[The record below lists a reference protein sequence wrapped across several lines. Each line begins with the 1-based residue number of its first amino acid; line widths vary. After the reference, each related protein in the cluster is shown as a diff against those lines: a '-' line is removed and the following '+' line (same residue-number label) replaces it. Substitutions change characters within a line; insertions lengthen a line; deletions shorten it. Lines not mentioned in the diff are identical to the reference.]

1 MLHPLSFPCYLVY
14 YFKVIHYAWPCWR
27 LQTRKSISMPK
38 STPERAPTPRES
50 KSKSK
55 SSSGSG
61 SEETSSPP
69 PRGAAR
75 PSRDV
80 EPSGRHSMPGAY
92 PQYSNDDRSHR
103 TGVDFDPV
111 EPDPSPE
118 DMDDQTRQAIAASLR
133 EPQAPVSY
141 EGDFDEEELRKVM
154 EESMLGPSTQQGP
167 SFVPDDDDDLQQ
179 LIEVSKREY
188 EAQQR
193 EKEQKEAE
201 LARRQEEDLQQAMI
215 LSQREAQ
222 RSGYQAEE
230 EALAK
235 AKRLNEAANAE
246 GVRRRAERMALERH
260 TSTRSKSYTETS
272 ITSRQRGSSTTPS
285 TPATPT
291 TPAEVPPKPAAEP
304 AKPKKSVLQSTTGSL
319 SSTSRNPSVK
329 GKSKSKA
336 STLAAIP
343 EDAIAGSSTP
353 SPSRSVATISASG
366 AEPSKEVA
374 LAVRSPAPPPSQ
386 ALMLA
391 PVRPPPIEPS
401 ALIALCEKAFPQD
414 PGIAE
419 ALAASKKS
427 AGIYNVQHSEDYDPQ
442 LAAAMAASLENH
454 VRNEDGPAD
463 MTDIGLDD
471 PPPTYHSI
479 RVEDKH
485 GNVKE
490 DPIINHFKWTTSDYR
505 REQWGYKKGL
515 TDQILE
521 IMLAYRLL
529 LEWEAE
535 FGSSDKKGRRKPSPF
550 GPIKVPVSL
559 PDARGKGKPSPF
571 LALLPASNDPAASTA
586 EQKAIEETPVAAP
599 PEVAESLEETV
610 RPVLR
615 DELAMATPTPAT
627 QRVMASAVP
636 RHMQAQARKMQAHSQ
651 MVSQSNLQ
659 RFRRR
664 KEPEAHML
672 PFAKLPIEPEE
683 RPQVARAASSGGG
696 KRRDPGYRRSGI

>member
-1 MLHPLSFPCYLVY
+1 
-14 YFKVIHYAWPCWR
+14 
-27 LQTRKSISMPK
+27 MPK
-38 STPERAPTPRES
+38 STRKRAPTPPES
-50 KSKSK
+50 ESE
-55 SSSGSG
+55 SSSER
-61 SEETSSPP
+61 EEASTPP

-75 PSRDV
+75 PAQGV
-80 EPSGRHSMPGAY
+80 EPWGRHSMPGAY
-92 PQYSNDDRSHR
+92 TQDSDDDRPQR
-103 TGVDFDPV
+103 AVVDFDPI
-111 EPDPSPE
+111 EPDPSLE
-118 DMDDQTRQAIAASLR
+118 EMDEQTRQAIAASLR

-154 EESMLGPSTQQGP
+154 EESMLSASTQPNP
-167 SFVPDDDDDLQQ
+167 SFLPDDEEDLQQ
-179 LIEVSKREY
+179 LMETSKREY

-193 EKEQKEAE
+193 ERERTEAE
-201 LARRQEEDLQQAMI
+201 LTRRQEEDLLRAME

-222 RSGYQAEE
+222 KSGHQAEE

-235 AKRLNEAANAE
+235 AKRLNHAANAE
-246 GVRRRAERMALERH
+246 GVRRGAERMALERH

-272 ITSRQRGSSTTPS
+272 INSRQCGSSTTPS
-285 TPATPT
+285 APANPT
-291 TPAEVPPKPAAEP
+291 TPTEVPPKPAAEP

-319 SSTSRNPSVK
+319 SSTSRKPSVK
-329 GKSKSKA
+329 GKPKSKA

-343 EDAIAGSSTP
+343 EDAVASSSTP
-353 SPSRSVATISASG
+353 SPSGGVATISASG

-374 LAVRSPAPPPSQ
+374 LAVTTPASPPSQ
-386 ALMLA
+386 ALVLA
-391 PVRPPPIEPS
+391 PLRPPPIEPS

-414 PGIAE
+414 PAIAE
-419 ALAASKKS
+419 ALAASKTS
-427 AGIYNVQHSEDYDPQ
+427 AAIYDVQHGDDAVE
-442 LAAAMAASLENH
+442 AAQFARLMDESRLEH
-454 VRNEDGPAD
+454 ERTHGGPLD

-479 RVEDKH
+479 KVEGKD
-485 GNVKE
+485 GRVKE
-490 DPIINHFKWTTSDYR
+490 HPIINHFKNTTSDYR
-505 REQWGYKKGL
+505 REQWGYKKPL

-535 FGSSDKKGRRKPSPF
+535 FGPSDKKGRRKPSPF
-550 GPIKVPVSL
+550 GPVKVPVSL

-571 LALLPASNDPAASTA
+571 LALLPASNDPPASTA
-586 EQKAIEETPVAAP
+586 EQKAMEATPIAAP

-659 RFRRR
+659 GWRRR

-672 PFAKLPIEPEE
+672 AFAGLPIEPEE
-683 RPQVARAASSGGG
+683 RPQVARAGSSGGG
-696 KRRDPGYRRSGI
+696 KKREPGYRRSGI